1 MGDEW
6 PRGTLGTVRNAV
18 SLLELLSHGPAY
30 QQLTE
35 LAERSGLS
43 LPTVHRLLRSLALS
57 HLVEQDPDSLR
68 YSLGPQ
74 LVRLSERYLARL
86 PVVRTLAP
94 YLVELRDATKATIL
108 VSVLVD
114 GSVIS
119 VDRVDGEDTGG
130 VFRETSRLRPALD
143 TAAGRVLLAHSP
155 PELWADVL
163 AAVGDGGKKFS
174 SKDQKQWAETPSI
187 VVADDLNRRVEVAVP
202 VFGEGVRAAAALSA
216 VGGSDTL
223 REERLDDV
231 ASQLL
236 QAAGAATRG
245 LGHG

>member
-1 MGDEW
+1 MGQERA
-6 PRGTLGTVRNAV
+6 RGTLGTVRNAV
-18 SLLELLSHGPAY
+18 LLLELLSQGPAY
-30 QQLTE
+30 QQLTD

-43 LPTVHRLLRSLALS
+43 LPTVHRLLRSLAIS
-57 HLVEQDPDSLR
+57 NLVEQDPDSLR

-94 YLVELRDATKATIL
+94 YLVELRDTTKATIL
-108 VSVLVD
+108 VSVQVD
-114 GSVIS
+114 GSVVA

-143 TAAGRVLLAHSP
+143 TAAGRVLLAHGP
-155 PELWADVL
+155 PELWEDVL
-163 AAVGDGGKKFS
+163 AAAGDEGRILS
-174 SKDQKQWAETPSI
+174 SKQQKKWAEAPSI
-187 VVADDLNRRVEVAVP
+187 VVADELNRRVEVAVP
-202 VFGEGVRAAAALSA
+202 VFGEKRRAAAALSA
-216 VGGSDTL
+216 IGGSDTL
-223 REERLDDV
+223 SEERLEDV
-231 ASQLL
+231 SSQLL